1 MASDDVIEEASR
13 WVELAEEDL
22 RGADAMASEEAFSP
36 RHVCWYSQQAA
47 EKALKAVL
55 VFEQVS
61 FPFSHDL
68 EQLRALV
75 PIGWRVR
82 GIQADLP
89 TLSRWAIEGRYPDS
103 DAPTDEDASGG
114 IGVARG
120 PSDAQAAFRGGADS
134 GLLRCAAADGPRPRA
149 AVA

>member
-1 MASDDVIEEASR
+1 MANDDVIAEASR
-13 WVELAEEDL
+13 WLALAEEDM
-22 RGADAMASEEAFSP
+22 RGAEAMASEDAFSP

-47 EKALKAVL
+47 EKALKTVL
-55 VFEQVS
+55 VFEQVA

-82 GIQADLP
+82 GVQADLP

-103 DAPTDEDASGG
+103 DAPTDEDATAALTAAREVVATVASELRER
-114 IGVARG
+114 GVE
-120 PSDAQAAFRGGADS
+120 
-134 GLLRCAAADGPRPRA
+134 
-149 AVA
+149 

>member
-1 MASDDVIEEASR
+1 MANDDVIAEASR
-13 WVELAEEDL
+13 WLALAEEDM
-22 RGADAMASEEAFSP
+22 RGAEAMASEDAFSP

-47 EKALKAVL
+47 EKALKTVL
-55 VFEQVS
+55 VFEQVA

-82 GIQADLP
+82 GVQADLP

-103 DAPTDEDASGG
+103 DAPTDEDATAALTAAREVVAASAGELRER
-114 IGVARG
+114 GVG
-120 PSDAQAAFRGGADS
+120 
-134 GLLRCAAADGPRPRA
+134 
-149 AVA
+149 